1 MSHYDDVMRCER
13 ARLEPVE
20 IDVQPEPCEICG
32 SKHYDYLVKDKYG
45 DFVGCDDCITRVYA

>member
-13 ARLEPVE
+13 ARLEPIE

-32 SKHYDYLVKDKYG
+32 SKHYDYLVKDKHG